1 MSNPIRTLVLTGGQI
16 AAHQYSLASKLIEG
30 ALAAAGMG
38 VTATHDP
45 AAAGNLASFDS
56 VVLFTDGDFF
66 TDPQID
72 ALIRFVRGGGGL
84 VSLHTAA
91 KTNERRD
98 DFAQLIGARV
108 RGGVLCAHK
117 ATVVAADHPVMHR
130 VQDYRLD
137 DEIHVLEKTAD
148 STTLVDAWL
157 NGRREPLALAKHEGS
172 GRTLHIATGH
182 SLAGLGH
189 PTTLKIITRGVR
201 WTGGEDWSNKTIKCG
216 CIGYGGAY
224 NMGKT
229 HLQSCARA
237 RLTPVAVCDLD
248 PKRTA
253 TARDEL
259 GQHIQTYN
267 NVNGILDSDAELL
280 IVIVPH
286 NLHASLSVQCL
297 QAGKHVVTEK
307 PYTIT
312 VEEATNVIETARAAN
327 KMATVF
333 HNRRWDGDFVAI
345 KEIVDSGVI
354 GDVFHIE
361 CAFGGYEEPR
371 ADWWRASKDISGGA
385 FYDWGAHFVDWVL
398 QLMPHKIESISGDFK
413 KLKWHGV
420 TIEDYTSAY
429 VRFEGQRSASI
440 EQGAINAIGKSNW
453 RILGTLGGIEK
464 RGWDWEKKDG
474 LRVVSYGSGRKV
486 ESVVPYYKDDW
497 DGFYRNVA
505 DHLLL
510 GEPLAVTPES
520 ARKVIAVLSLAERSS
535 AAGGAPMKLDF
546 EQ

>member
-1 MSNPIRTLVLTGGQI
+1 MPNPTRTLVLTGGQI
-16 AAHQYSLASKLIEG
+16 AAHQYPLASKLIED
-30 ALAAAGMG
+30 ALTRAGQK
-38 VTATHDP
+38 VSATHDP
-45 AAAGNLASFDS
+45 AAANSLSNFDS

-66 TDPQID
+66 TDAQVD

-91 KTNERRD
+91 KTNESHD
-98 DFAQLIGARV
+98 KFAELIGARV
-108 RGGVLCAHK
+108 RGGVVCRHK
-117 ATVVAADHPVMHR
+117 ATIVAPDHPVMHR
-130 VQDYRLD
+130 LQDYALD
-137 DEIHVLEKTAD
+137 DEIHVLEKTKD

-157 NGRREPLALAKHEGS
+157 NGRREPLVFAKQEGD
-172 GRTLHIATGH
+172 GRTLHVATGH
-182 SLAGLGH
+182 SLGGIGH
-189 PTTLKIITRGVR
+189 GTTLKIITRGVR
-201 WTGGEDWSNKTIKCG
+201 WAGGEDWSNKTIKCG
-216 CIGYGGAY
+216 CIGYGGAF

-229 HLQSCARA
+229 HLQSCSKA
-237 RLTPVAVCDLD
+237 RLTPVAVCDVD

-253 TARDEL
+253 TAKDEL
-259 GQHIQTYN
+259 GQHIQTYDK
-267 NVNGILDSDAELL
+267 VDDILAGDADMM

-297 QAGKHVVTEK
+297 KAGKHVVTEK

-345 KEIVDSGVI
+345 KEIVDSGII

-361 CAFGGYEEPR
+361 CAFGGYGEPR

-385 FYDWGAHFVDWVL
+385 FYDWGAHFVDWIL
-398 QLMPHKIESISGDFK
+398 QLMPHKIESITGDFK
-413 KLKWHGV
+413 KLRWHGV
-420 TIEDYTSAY
+420 TIEDFTSAY
-429 VRFEGQRSASI
+429 VRFEGQRSASV
-440 EQGAINAIGKSNW
+440 EQGSINAIDKARW

-464 RGWDWEKKDG
+464 RTWDWEKKDG
-474 LRVVSYGSGRKV
+474 LRVVSHATGRPV
-486 ESVVPYYKDDW
+486 ESVVPFRKDDW

-535 AAGGAPMKLDF
+535 AAGGVPMKLDF

>member
-1 MSNPIRTLVLTGGQI
+1 
-16 AAHQYSLASKLIEG
+16 
-30 ALAAAGMG
+30 
-38 VTATHDP
+38 
-45 AAAGNLASFDS
+45 
-56 VVLFTDGDFF
+56 
-66 TDPQID
+66 
-72 ALIRFVRGGGGL
+72 
-84 VSLHTAA
+84 
-91 KTNERRD
+91 
-98 DFAQLIGARV
+98 
-108 RGGVLCAHK
+108 
-117 ATVVAADHPVMHR
+117 
-130 VQDYRLD
+130 
-137 DEIHVLEKTAD
+137 
-148 STTLVDAWL
+148 
-157 NGRREPLALAKHEGS
+157 
-172 GRTLHIATGH
+172 
-182 SLAGLGH
+182 
-189 PTTLKIITRGVR
+189 
-201 WTGGEDWSNKTIKCG
+201 
-216 CIGYGGAY
+216 
-224 NMGKT
+224 
-229 HLQSCARA
+229 
-237 RLTPVAVCDLD
+237 
-248 PKRTA
+248 
-253 TARDEL
+253 
-259 GQHIQTYN
+259 
-267 NVNGILDSDAELL
+267 
-280 IVIVPH
+280 VPH